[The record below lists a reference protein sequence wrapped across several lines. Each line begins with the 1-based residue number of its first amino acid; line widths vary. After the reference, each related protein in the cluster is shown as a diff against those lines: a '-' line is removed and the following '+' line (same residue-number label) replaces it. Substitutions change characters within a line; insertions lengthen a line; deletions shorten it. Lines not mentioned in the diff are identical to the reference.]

1 MTPELKVDLEINL
14 NQIDGRL
21 MRILKQF
28 APFGPG
34 NMSPTFMTQG
44 IKDTGWG
51 KCVGEDDK
59 HLRFTAT
66 QSFNDKIVCI
76 GFGLGN
82 KLDLIK
88 NKNTFDV
95 AYTIDENHWNGNI
108 SLQLKLKDIKA

>member
-1 MTPELKVDLEINL
+1 MQIELSE
-14 NQIDGRL
+14 IDGKL

-34 NMSPTFMTQG
+34 NMSPVFMTQE
-44 IKDTGWG
+44 IKDTGYG
-51 KCVGEDDK
+51 KCVGEGDK

-76 GFGLGN
+76 GFGLGV
-82 KLDLIK
+82 KIEIIK
-88 NKNTFDV
+88 SKRPFSAV
-95 AYTIDENHWNGNI
+95 YSIDENHWNGNI